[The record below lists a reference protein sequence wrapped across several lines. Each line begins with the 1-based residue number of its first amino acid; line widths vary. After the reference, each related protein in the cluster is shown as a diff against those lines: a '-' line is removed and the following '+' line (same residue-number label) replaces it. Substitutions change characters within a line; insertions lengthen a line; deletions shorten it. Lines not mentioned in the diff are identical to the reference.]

1 MAAGTYLTAEQKK
14 ELVELYETGQ
24 YTYESIAKKF
34 GIVRNT
40 AWKIVTQAK
49 DEDRERNKQAF
60 IEELNAKTKEFS
72 MQRRKATTKLIEA
85 MADYALAYNLEDTVI
100 VDRLFKCG
108 LTMTDF
114 VLCGYGAFAKDCL
127 GLNDN

>member
-1 MAAGTYLTAEQKK
+1 MNKMICVTPKQKQ
-14 ELVELYETGQ
+14 EIVELYGTGQ
-24 YTYESIAKKF
+24 YTYESIAKRYC
-34 GIVRNT
+34 ISRSSV
-40 AWKIVTQAK
+40 WKIVTNAK
-49 DEDRERNKQAF
+49 DEERERNKQAF
-60 IEELNAKTKEFS
+60 TEELNAKTKEFS

-127 GLNDN
+127 GLND

>member
-40 AWKIVTQAK
+40 AWKIVTNAK
-49 DEDRERNKQAF
+49 DEEREHNKQAL
-60 IEELNAKTKEFS
+60 EELNAKSKEFS
-72 MQRRKATTKLIEA
+72 TQRRKATTKLIEA
-85 MADYALAYNLEDTVI
+85 MADYALAYNLKDTVI
-100 VDRLFKCG
+100 VERLFKCG
-108 LTMTDF
+108 LTMADF

-127 GLNDN
+127 GLND

>member
-34 GIVRNT
+34 GIVRNI

-49 DEDRERNKQAF
+49 DEERERNKQAF
-60 IEELNAKTKEFS
+60 SEELNTKTKEFS
-72 MQRRKATTKLIEA
+72 MQRREVTTKLIEA
-85 MADYALAYNLEDTVI
+85 MADYAMVYNLEDTVI

-108 LTMTDF
+108 LTLADF
-114 VLCGYGAFAKDCL
+114 VLCGYGEFAKRL
-127 GLNDN
+127 FRIE

>member
-1 MAAGTYLTAEQKK
+1 MAAGTYLTPEQKK

-24 YTYESIAKKF
+24 YIYESIAKKF

-40 AWKIVTQAK
+40 AWQIVTKAK
-49 DEDRERNKQAF
+49 DEERERNKQAF
-60 IEELNAKTKEFS
+60 TEELNAKTKEFS

-108 LTMTDF
+108 LTMADF